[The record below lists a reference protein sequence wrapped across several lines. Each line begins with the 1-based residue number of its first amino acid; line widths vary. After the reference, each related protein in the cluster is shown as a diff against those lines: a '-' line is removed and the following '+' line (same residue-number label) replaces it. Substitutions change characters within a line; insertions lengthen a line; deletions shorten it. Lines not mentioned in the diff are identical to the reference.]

1 LSNGV
6 SNGVPNE
13 VPTATVVKDGK
24 VPGDVP
30 RPEAP
35 MRKPHRRKLSNYLL
49 DKKLQLRYVIVV
61 SALSAIIA
69 GSLGWMIY
77 QQEQRA
83 SADLVAGLADLTD
96 KDASLAD
103 FQREVARDMQA
114 RDRSLILEMAGV
126 GVGLVVVLF
135 VYLVLMT
142 HKVAGPLY
150 KVSHYFDQLAEGRI
164 GRVTPLRKGD
174 MLQDFFTQFREMHD
188 AVRGR
193 LAGDAA
199 AMRRF
204 VEVSRAAGLDTT
216 DLGPE
221 LERLDRHVAD
231 RQKAMT

>member
-1 LSNGV
+1 MSSDDL
-6 SNGVPNE
+6 
-13 VPTATVVKDGK
+13 PTATVVKDGK

-30 RPEAP
+30 RPETP

-61 SALSAIIA
+61 SALSALIA

-83 SADLVAGLADLTD
+83 SADLVAGLADLTR
-96 KDASLAD
+96 KDESLAD
-103 FQREVARDMQA
+103 FQREVARDMHA

-126 GVGLVVVLF
+126 GVGLVFVLS

-150 KVSHYFDQLAEGRI
+150 KVSHYFDQIGDGRL
-164 GRVTPLRKGD
+164 GRVTALRKGD
-174 MLQDFFTQFREMHD
+174 MLQDFFTTYRDMHE
-188 AVRGR
+188 AVRER
-193 LAGDAA
+193 LASDAA

-204 VEVSRAAGLDTT
+204 VEASRAAGVDATGA
-216 DLGPE
+216 LGTE
-221 LERLDRHVAD
+221 IAHLDRHASD
-231 RQKAMT
+231 RQDALR

>member
-1 LSNGV
+1 LNNGTP
-6 SNGVPNE
+6 GD

-83 SADLVAGLADLTD
+83 SDDLVAGLADLTD
-96 KDASLAD
+96 NDESLAE
-103 FQREVARDMQA
+103 FQREVARDMHA

-150 KVSHYFDQLAEGRI
+150 KVSHHFDQLADGRI

-174 MLQDFFTQFREMHD
+174 MLQDFFTSFREMHD

-193 LAGDAA
+193 LASDAT

-204 VEVSRAAGLDTT
+204 VEVSRAAGLDTSSG
-216 DLGPE
+216 LGE
-221 LERLDRHVAD
+221 EIERLDRHVTE